1 MRTSIATVCLA
12 GTLVEKLHA
21 CAEAGFDG
29 VEIMDADLTAAYES
43 PEEIRALCDRLGLT
57 IDLFQPM
64 RDFEGVDDAVLEDNL
79 RRARAKFDVMRRVGA
94 SMVLL
99 CSNVGT
105 ATVSDRARTA
115 GQLGRLADVAAE
127 YGIDIA
133 YEALAWGRFVSDYR
147 DAWELVQLADRPNL
161 GVCLDSFHVLSRGH
175 DPAGIELINADK
187 LFFLQLADAPNME
200 LDVLSWSRHHRL
212 FPGEGDFDLA
222 RFLSHV
228 LRAGYRGP
236 LSLEVF
242 NDTFRQTDAT
252 RTAAHALRSLR
263 WLYDRAAA
271 LNGWKDAQLAA
282 PQRPRAIDFVEIA
295 GEDLSSVEATLQQL
309 GFSFGGRHR
318 TKPVRLW
325 EAGEARVI
333 LNEQRRTA
341 DARLSGLGVE
351 VADAAGAAGRASA
364 LGAPPVFR
372 RSYAGEYELRGVE
385 APDGTEVAWNS
396 RAAAESWLPEFQGG
410 ATAQIKAAA
419 LHGVID
425 HLNIAYPWQ
434 EFDEAVLFFRSVL
447 ALDAETVSELPGP
460 RGLVRSQ
467 VMRTPD
473 GVVRLAMNL
482 APPTAP
488 LQPRHLAVRVDDAVS
503 AARAARDRGL
513 PFLPVPDNYYDDLQ
527 ARFGLG
533 DEVLAELR
541 GLDLLYDRD
550 EHGEF
555 IHFYTPTIDGLFFE
569 IVERRGDYD
578 GYGAASTPVRL
589 AAQLHHAGRYSNDRE
604 QGEAARR

>member
-29 VEIMDADLTAAYES
+29 IEIMDADLTAAYES

-57 IDLFQPM
+57 IDLFQPL
-64 RDFEGVDDAVLEDNL
+64 RDFEGVDDATLADNL
-79 RRARAKFDVMRRVGA
+79 RRAKAKFEVMRRLGA
-94 SMVLL
+94 SMILL

-105 ATVSDRARTA
+105 ATISDRTTTA
-115 GQLGRLADVAAE
+115 NQLGMLADLAAE
-127 YGIDIA
+127 YSIDIA
-133 YEALAWGRFVSDYR
+133 YEALAWGRYVDDYR
-147 DAWELVQLADRPNL
+147 DAWELVRLADRPNL

-175 DPAGIELINADK
+175 DPAAIERIDADK
-187 LFFLQLADAPNME
+187 LFFLQLADAPDMD

-212 FPGEGDFDLA
+212 FPGEGDFDLT
-222 RFLSHV
+222 RFLSHM

-242 NDTFRQTDAT
+242 NDTFRQTDAK

-263 WLYDRAAA
+263 WLFDRSAA
-271 LNGWKDAQLAA
+271 LNGWDDQQLAP
-282 PQRPRAIDFVEIA
+282 PQPPRAIDFVEIA
-295 GEDLSSVEATLQQL
+295 GEDLSAVEATLQQL
-309 GFSFGGRHR
+309 GFAFGGRHR

-325 EAGEARVI
+325 QAGAARII
-333 LNEQRRTA
+333 LNEQRRTK

-351 VADAAGAAGRASA
+351 VADAGAAAGRAHA
-364 LGAPPVFR
+364 IGAPAVFR
-372 RSYAGEYELRGVE
+372 RSSAGEYELRGVE

-396 RAAAESWLPEFQGG
+396 RSAGDSWLPEFVGG
-410 ATAQIKAAA
+410 AEDDSTASS
-419 LHGVID
+419 LHGVVD

-447 ALDAETVSELPGP
+447 ALDAEPVAELPGP

-473 GVVRLAMNL
+473 GAVRLAMNL

-488 LQPRHLAVRVDDAVS
+488 LQPRHIAIRVDDAVA
-503 AARAARDRGL
+503 AARAARGRGL
-513 PFLPVPDNYYDDLQ
+513 PFLPIPSNYYDDLQ
-527 ARFGLG
+527 ARFGLEHVAL
-533 DEVLAELR
+533 DELR
-541 GLDLLYDRD
+541 ELDLLYDRD
-550 EHGEF
+550 EQGAF
-555 IHFYTPTIDGLFFE
+555 VHFYTPTIDGLFFE
-569 IVERRGDYD
+569 IVERRGAYD
-578 GYGAASTPVRL
+578 GYGAASTPVRF
-589 AAQLHHAGRYSNDRE
+589 AAQLHHAGRYTDDRE